1 MADAALFVGW
11 GAPVRGRESKGL
23 EVFNEA
29 IAFHGECQQAGRI
42 ESFEV
47 VLLAPHGG
55 DLDGF
60 MLIRGSQD
68 QLDSLMRN
76 EDFMRLNT
84 RASMIVERFG
94 VTQAALGETLGQQ
107 ISIYQEAIAEIE
119 HAHV

>member
-29 IAFHGECQQAGRI
+29 IAFHGECQQAGEI

-47 VLLAPHGG
+47 VLLTPHGG

-60 MLIRGSQD
+60 MLIRGSEAQMD
-68 QLDSLMRN
+68 ALMRR
-76 EDFMRLNT
+76 EDFMRINA
-84 RASMIVERFG
+84 RASLIVERFG
-94 VTQAALGETLGQQ
+94 VVPAALGDALGRQ
-107 ISIYQEAIAEIE
+107 ISIYQEAIEEIE
-119 HAHV
+119 PARA

>member
-29 IAFHGECQQAGRI
+29 IAFHSECQQAGRI

-60 MLIRGSQD
+60 MLIRGSED
-68 QLDSLMRN
+68 QMESLMRN

-94 VTQAALGETLGQQ
+94 VTQAALGESLGQQ